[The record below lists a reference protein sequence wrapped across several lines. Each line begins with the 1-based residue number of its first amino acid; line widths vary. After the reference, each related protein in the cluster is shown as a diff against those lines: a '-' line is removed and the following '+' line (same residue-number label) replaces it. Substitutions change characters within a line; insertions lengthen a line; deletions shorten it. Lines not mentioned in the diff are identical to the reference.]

1 MRCVQNLDGLILINV
16 LRKCAVLYNKIIK
29 KKINVKKKNIGLL

>member
-16 LRKCAVLYNKIIK
+16 LRKCAVLYNKIK
-29 KKINVKKKNIGLL
+29 KKINVKKKNTGLL